1 MDKLIFRVPSPIEGN
16 NMRITPKTREYINQI
31 RTDTGL
37 PATKIVEACMKFAA
51 ENYEVEEI

>member
-1 MDKLIFRVPSPIEGN
+1 MNKLIFRVPSPISGN

-31 RTDTGL
+31 KAETNL
-37 PATKIVEACMKFAA
+37 PATQIVEACMKFAV